1 MTSLA
6 QYKRRIGSTSS
17 LKKIFRA
24 QELIAASQ
32 IRRAKQVSEASA
44 PYSQAIYEALTLALA
59 SLDDLR
65 HPLITPRSVS
75 RTGVLVLS
83 SDRGMA
89 GSFNSALLKTAENL
103 IVDLQSQSKS
113 AQLYVGGRRGWSY
126 FNFRQIAMAKSWI
139 GQSEHPSY
147 DLAVEIGQ
155 TMIKAMNLD
164 ADNDFA
170 IDEVYVVY
178 TNFKNLVFQTPQVR
192 KLLPLEPGR
201 TLESDLSIG
210 ESTGLVETPAKDSPA
225 KSSSSFRSM
234 YIFEPPIQQVLD
246 KLIERYLFTQLNHF
260 LLESTASETA
270 SRQRAMHTANDNA
283 EDLLDDLIRK
293 MNQAR
298 QANITNELN
307 EIAGAKRGENVV

>member
-1 MTSLA
+1 MTSLT
-6 QYKRRIGSTSS
+6 QYKRRISSTAS

-44 PYSQAIYEALTLALA
+44 PYSHAIRQALSLALA
-59 SLDDLR
+59 SLDNLR
-65 HPLITPRSVS
+65 HPLITPRPVS

-89 GSFNSALLKTAENL
+89 GPFNSTLLKAADSL
-103 IVDLQSQSKS
+103 ITQLQSQSKS
-113 AQLYVGGRRGWSY
+113 VQLYVEGRRGWSY
-126 FNFRQIAMAKSWI
+126 FNFRRIAMAKSWV
-139 GQSEHPSY
+139 GQSEHPNY

-155 TMIKAMNLD
+155 TLVQAMNMD
-164 ADNDFA
+164 AENPQA

-178 TNFKNLVFQTPQVR
+178 TEFKNLVFQLPQLI
-192 KLLPLEPGR
+192 KLLPLE
-201 TLESDLSIG
+201 TDQELNSDISIG
-210 ESTGLVETPAKDSPA
+210 QPTAAPTPAASSDSQPPA
-225 KSSSSFRSM
+225 KFRSM
-234 YIFEPPIQQVLD
+234 YIFEPPIEQVLD
-246 KLIERYLFTQLNHF
+246 KLIERYFFTQLNHL

-283 EDLLDDLIRK
+283 EDLLDDLTRK

-307 EIAGAKRGENVV
+307 EISGAKRGKNGD